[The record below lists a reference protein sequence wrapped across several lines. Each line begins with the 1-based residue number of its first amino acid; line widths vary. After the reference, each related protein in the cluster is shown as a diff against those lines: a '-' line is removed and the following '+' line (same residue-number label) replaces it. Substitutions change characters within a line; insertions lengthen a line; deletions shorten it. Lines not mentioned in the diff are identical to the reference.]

1 MIYLLQGKIALIGDD
16 FAVVNVGGVGYE
28 VHGSGR
34 MLSRLK
40 VGDAEELLIYTHVRE
55 DHIHLYGFQTA
66 DERAW
71 FTKLLDVSGVGAKVA
86 LALLTALSPEEI
98 TQAISTA
105 QPTMLTRAS
114 GVGKKL
120 AERIVLE
127 LKGKVASMPAGISIG
142 TAATAPQGGVQADVV
157 SALTN
162 MGFKMSD
169 AQNVVA
175 TVAAGQGA
183 EGDFGQ
189 MLKASLQALRS

>member
-16 FAVVNVGGVGYE
+16 FAVLNVGGVGYE
-28 VHGSGR
+28 VHASGR
-34 MLSRLK
+34 TLGRLT
-40 VGDAEELLIYTHVRE
+40 VGEATELLIYTHVRE

-71 FTKLLDVSGVGAKVA
+71 FTRLLDVSGVGAKVA
-86 LALLTALSPEEI
+86 LSLLTALSPEEI

-105 QPTMLTRAS
+105 QPTLLTRAG

-127 LKGKVASMPAGISIG
+127 LKGKVAAMPVGVSAG
-142 TAATAPQGGVQADVV
+142 AAAPQGGVQADVV

-162 MGFKMSD
+162 MGFKITD

-183 EGDFGQ
+183 NGDFGQ